1 MVTKLAW
8 KVYVY
13 GYSLVCGVFVALFH
27 NSERSAACE
36 KNTPQVVGGWHSSQI
51 LLLKKM

>member
-1 MVTKLAW
+1 MVTNLAW

-13 GYSLVCGVFVALFH
+13 DYSLVCGVLVALFH
-27 NSERSAACE
+27 NSERSATCE
-36 KNTPQVVGGWHSSQI
+36 KNTPQVVGGRHWSQI